1 MKISIMGGSVN
12 QKGTAKRLR
21 KYYPQNTKIL
31 FIMRNP
37 VKMFYSHFRFAMQ
50 LGIMPY
56 DDTCYAVKNGFS
68 KAFDRYLRNVPH
80 AYECYENHYSVQL
93 EEYMECFDS
102 NIHCVFMEDMQQN
115 PNSFYKEV
123 FGFFGLR
130 YDNEINYRIHSNE
143 TNALPRN
150 VKKLK
155 AYAIFRKLRKSFPE
169 CMWEGQNRFL
179 DRIQDNLYDVYDDSV
194 PMGADMSKKTEIK
207 LRRAFDG
214 EKKRIEMILG
224 YKLDEKWW

>member
-1 MKISIMGGSVN
+1 M
-12 QKGTAKRLR
+12 
-21 KYYPQNTKIL
+21 
-31 FIMRNP
+31 
-37 VKMFYSHFRFAMQ
+37 
-50 LGIMPY
+50 
-56 DDTCYAVKNGFS
+56 
-68 KAFDRYLRNVPH
+68 
-80 AYECYENHYSVQL
+80 
-93 EEYMECFDS
+93 
-102 NIHCVFMEDMQQN
+102 
-115 PNSFYKEV
+115 
-123 FGFFGLR
+123 
-130 YDNEINYRIHSNE
+130 
-143 TNALPRN
+143 
-150 VKKLK
+150 KKLK